1 MIGKVLKPYTIIPN
15 ELYVQRG
22 ADKQLAS
29 IISEMGRP
37 GYVLVSRQMGK
48 TNLLL
53 HAKANLEGSND
64 AFIYV
69 DLSNVFDTARS
80 CFENIIDTAI
90 DSFPDKFLEVSKK
103 IYSLRRESAD
113 LPPHKQHTN
122 ELKML
127 LESIEGKLVIIL
139 DEIDALT
146 KTDYSDQIFSQIRS
160 MYFAARVNNKVFNR
174 LTYLLSGVVE
184 PNEIIKD
191 PKVSPFNIGQKIYLN
206 DFTKEEFLDFIR
218 ISKLELDEK
227 SVDRVF
233 YWTNGNPRLSW
244 DVCSEIEDVL
254 KEKKCD
260 EKLVDEIVHKLYL
273 KSYDKAPID
282 NIREIVSNDKQL
294 RDSIV
299 QIKYKNGN
307 KISDEL
313 KSRLYLSGIINYEF
327 KDVKI
332 KNQII
337 DQALNL
343 DWIRSL
349 EEKEKGLIK
358 TARDYFDH
366 ENFQEALFYFEKYL
380 EENTF
385 DEEVSS
391 LYYYYMGIAA
401 FRLRQYEKASTL
413 LDKAVFD
420 VNEVSTTYYS
430 LNFIKGLVLYY
441 RDLIDEGLD
450 CLQLVINGKKE
461 DETYMRALLNFGSL
475 SLKSN
480 KQEYRDKAKEIFE
493 SLLKEEFP
501 EKLRHKKEFT
511 DEIISV
517 SHYNLALIEKYNDN
531 NEEAIQHYY
540 KALEFSK
547 NAKPQI
553 LLSLIKI
560 VYYEDEKEQL
570 LFQLV
575 NYLID
580 NKIELEEDDLER
592 PLNFNKEDFE
602 DLLILAFKTNKDLY
616 QQILPLSS
624 QMARGSIAKNIYEI
638 AVKYINN
645 TSDWDTSSD
654 ILLDLYENQK
664 NYELDE
670 DVKFLSLQII
680 AYTYDLKKSNKYSV
694 SYLNLLKERNP
705 SKLEDFDFAISANLI
720 YFLTEKK
727 LYPDALTYVEV
738 IKSFE
743 NKLEGSSLV
752 GFLLIKNLE
761 LNIYLNQRNNAR
773 ALSVAREILNITK
786 DTKTMTAK
794 NPFIDA
800 VGINTVI
807 NNAKSVISQNT
818 LKFSPITSGKKY
830 GRNDKVT
837 VQYTDGRIV
846 NVKYKKVEE
855 DVRNN
860 KCIIINNP

>member
-1 MIGKVLKPYTIIPN
+1 MIEKVLKPYTIIPS

-22 ADKQLAS
+22 ADKQLVN

-53 HAKANLEGSND
+53 NAKANLEGCSD
-64 AFIYV
+64 AFVYV

-80 CFENIIDTAI
+80 CFENIIDTAL
-90 DSFPDKFLEVSKK
+90 DSFPEKFSEASKK
-103 IYSLRRESAD
+103 IYFSRKESQD

-122 ELKML
+122 ELKLL

-191 PKVSPFNIGQKIYLN
+191 PKVSPFNIGQKIYLD
-206 DFTKEEFLDFIR
+206 DFTKEEFLNFIK
-218 ISKLELDEK
+218 ISRLKLDDN
-227 SVDRVF
+227 SVDRIF

-254 KEKKCD
+254 HEKECD
-260 EKLVDEIVHKLYL
+260 DKLVDEIVHKLYL

-313 KSRLYLSGIINYEF
+313 KSKLYLSGIINYEF

-380 EENTF
+380 EDNTF

-391 LYYYYMGIAA
+391 LYHYYMGIAA

-420 VNEVSTTYYS
+420 VNEASKIYYN

-441 RDLIDEGLD
+441 RNLIDEGLD
-450 CLQLVINGKKE
+450 CLKIVIDGKKD
-461 DETYMRALLNFGSL
+461 DETYIRALVNFGSL

-480 KQEYRDKAKEIFE
+480 KQEYRDKAKVIFE
-493 SLLKEEFP
+493 SLLNDEFP

-531 NEEAIQHYY
+531 VEEAKKHYY
-540 KALEFSK
+540 KALEYSK
-547 NAKPQI
+547 NAKPHI
-553 LLSLIKI
+553 LQSLIKI
-560 VYYEDEKEQL
+560 VYNEQEKEQL
-570 LFQLV
+570 LSMLVNQLV
-575 NYLID
+575 E
-580 NKIELEEDDLER
+580 NKVELEDDDPER

-602 DLLILAFKTNKDLY
+602 ELLILAFKINKDLY
-616 QQILPLSS
+616 QELLPISAQIS
-624 QMARGSIAKNIYEI
+624 RGSIAKNVYEI
-638 AVKYINN
+638 VIRYLNE
-645 TSDWDTSSD
+645 TSDWSISAD
-654 ILLDLYENQK
+654 ILIDLYENK
-664 NYELDE
+664 DDLELDE
-670 DVKFLSLQII
+670 DKTFLSLQVI
-680 AYTYDLKKSNKYSV
+680 AYAYDLKESSKYSIL
-694 SYLNLLKERNP
+694 YLNLLQERNP
-705 SKLEDFDFAISANLI
+705 SVLQDFDFAISSNLI
-720 YFLTEKK
+720 YFLSEKK
-727 LYPDALTYVEV
+727 LYSDALLYVEI

-743 NKLEGSSLV
+743 NKLEGSSLMS
-752 GFLLIKNLE
+752 FLLIKNLE
-761 LNIYLNQRNNAR
+761 LNIYLYQRNNTK
-773 ALSVAREILNITK
+773 ALSVAREILEITK
-786 DTKTMTAK
+786 NKKAMSAKTTIIDTG
-794 NPFIDA
+794 
-800 VGINTVI
+800 GINTVM
-807 NNAKSVISQNT
+807 NNARSVISQNT
-818 LKFSPITSGKKY
+818 LKFSPATSNKRY
-830 GRNDKVT
+830 GRNDRVT
-837 VQYTDGRIV
+837 VQYSDGRIV
-846 NVKYKKVEE
+846 TVKYKKIE
-855 DVRNN
+855 DDVKNN
-860 KCIIINNP
+860 DCIIINNP